1 MEDKELFSGSGGGGL
16 TIKEQVSKYLSY
28 YPLFIISIVLSV
40 GAGLLY
46 VKYAVPKYRVT
57 TLLFVK
63 KDSKASASD
72 LVETAITGDPVV
84 PNLDNELQL
93 ITSNSLMEDV
103 VAKNGFNISYYHI
116 GKVRDVDIYLDAPF
130 RLIPQEIKDSG
141 TAFTAKL
148 LNINDEGGTLAII
161 NDDVAMGGESKN
173 KVVKRPFK
181 WNAPFK
187 SGLKTFSLIKRGN
200 IPSKDANYNVTWSP
214 VSQTAGEIGDK
225 IDVSLLGK
233 KTTILVIGILIENV
247 SRGKD
252 ILNAL
257 ATEYTQSDIDARNVV
272 SQNTIRFIDDRLSS
286 VTADLSGVEGKM
298 EDYQGSKGL
307 VNVEVQSS
315 QSFEN
320 NNNLNKEI
328 ADISIK
334 QQVAQSIAGYFNTPN
349 AQSQLVPSTLGL
361 DDPTLANLISNYND
375 LQLRKQKE
383 APTLSENGIILKDLN
398 NQLSAVKGSILESLQ
413 NINKNLKQK
422 ENSLQQQNGQY
433 RQFLS
438 ALPSNERAMQEI
450 KRKQS
455 ITQGLYL
462 YLLQKREEA
471 AVSSTATNVS
481 NYKQIDP
488 AQSMG
493 QMSPNGKNIK
503 VYTFLIGL
511 ILPFGIIYI
520 RDLLNDKIMTRKDI
534 TSRIDLPVVG
544 EVSHLPKKQAE
555 KVAVME
561 RDLVGEEFRIIRTNL
576 YFLLEKKEKQ
586 VILITS
592 GISGEGKSLV
602 SINLAAVL
610 AIPGKKVALLEFDM
624 RKPTI
629 TSTLNMESEK
639 GLNDYFKGN
648 IKNLSEVYNKYEE
661 IPSLHIYHSGAVPKY
676 AGDLFLSDKIS
687 VLFKEL
693 REKYD
698 YIIVDSAPVG
708 MVSDALILGEYADT
722 VLFVVRQRYTLKK
735 QLEFVN
741 ELSSSKKL
749 RDVGI
754 IFDDVK
760 RGGKMGY
767 FGYGNTYGSRYGYE
781 AKPKSKF
788 RIKRIKKKEKPLTA

>member
-1 MEDKELFSGSGGGGL
+1 MEDKELFSGGGGGL
-16 TIKEQVSKYLSY
+16 TIKEQVAKYLSY
-28 YPLFIISIVLSV
+28 YPLFIICIVISV

-46 VKYAVPKYRVT
+46 LKYAVPTYRVS

-63 KDSKASASD
+63 KDIKPAARD
-72 LVETAITGDPVV
+72 LVETALTGAPSP
-84 PNLDNELQL
+84 PNLSNEIALL
-93 ITSNSLMEDV
+93 KSNLLMQDV
-103 VAKNGFNISYYHI
+103 VSKNGLNISYFHI
-116 GKVRDVDIYLDAPF
+116 GKVRNADIYLDAPF

-141 TAFTAKL
+141 TVFSAKL
-148 LNINDEGGTLAII
+148 LNINNEGGTLVTNIE
-161 NDDVAMGGESKN
+161 GEDQAAGRK
-173 KVVKRPFK
+173 KVLKAPFK
-181 WNAPFK
+181 WNTPFRV
-187 SGLKTFSLIKRGN
+187 GLKTFSLVRHGE
-200 IPSKDANYNVTWSP
+200 IPPKDANFIATWNP
-214 VSQTAGEIGDK
+214 VNQAAGELGSQLDIN
-225 IDVSLLGK
+225 LLDK
-233 KTTILVIGILIENV
+233 KTSIIVLGMTIENV
-247 SRGKD
+247 NRGKD
-252 ILNAL
+252 VLNAL
-257 ATEYTQSDIDARNVV
+257 INEYAQDDIDDRNIVA
-272 SQNTIRFIDDRLSS
+272 QNTIRFIDDRLSS
-286 VTADLSGVEGKM
+286 VTADLSGVEGRL
-298 EDYQGSKGL
+298 ENYQGNKGL
-307 VNVEVQSS
+307 INVDVQSS

-328 ADISIK
+328 ADINIQ
-334 QQVAQSIAGYFNTPN
+334 QQVAQSIAGYFNNPN
-349 AQSQLVPSTLGL
+349 PQSQLVPSTLGL
-361 DDPTLANLISNYND
+361 GDPTLANLISNYND

-383 APTLSENGIILKDLN
+383 APTLAENGIILKDLN

-450 KRKQS
+450 KRKQN

-471 AVSSTATNVS
+471 AVSSTAINVS

-488 AQSMG
+488 ARSMG

-503 VYTFLIGL
+503 VYTLLIGL
-511 ILPFGIIYI
+511 IFPFGIIYI
-520 RDLLNDKIMTRKDI
+520 RDLLNDKIMTRRDI
-534 TSRIDLPVVG
+534 TSRIDIPVVG

-555 KVAVME
+555 KVAIME

-586 VILITS
+586 VILVTS
-592 GISGEGKSLV
+592 GVSGEGKSLI

-624 RKPTI
+624 RRPTI

-648 IKNLSEVYNKYEE
+648 IKNLSEIYNLYED

-676 AGDLFLSDKIS
+676 AGDLFLSDKIP

-693 REKYD
+693 RAKYD

-741 ELSSSKKL
+741 ELSGSQKL

-767 FGYGNTYGSRYGYE
+767 FGYGNTYGSSYGYE
-781 AKPKSKF
+781 AKPKKKF
-788 RIKRIKKKEKPLTA
+788 RIKRIKKKGNPLNAEA